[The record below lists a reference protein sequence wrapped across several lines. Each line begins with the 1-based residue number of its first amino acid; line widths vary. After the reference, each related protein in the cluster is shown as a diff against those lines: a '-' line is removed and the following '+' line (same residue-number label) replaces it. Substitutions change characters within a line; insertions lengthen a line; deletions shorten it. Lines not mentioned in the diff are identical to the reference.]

1 MLRIGL
7 QFKME
12 YLAQTFTSHYPST
25 AHAMLSR
32 NHKNREG
39 IEQQQQRET
48 KESHKW
54 VRLLKFPCSWTLEH
68 ANGCS
73 RQEDV
78 SVS

>member
-32 NHKNREG
+32 NNKNREG

-48 KESHKW
+48 KES
-54 VRLLKFPCSWTLEH
+54 S
-68 ANGCS
+68 
-73 RQEDV
+73 
-78 SVS
+78 